1 MKVNIESLLQQFD
14 RWNPIKPS
22 SWSLRVFYQYQTEM
36 KRMTTAYM
44 ASNKYI
50 YRILGANGALW
61 SDMVSNY
68 MDTGVHDSLIL
79 HQWSNAFNEFDNWTR
94 LNELMAL
101 NSYLEVYIS
110 SVVSAAI
117 ESDPGLLVK
126 SPHSIDGIKQMKYG
140 VKIKKEFLENII
152 TGCTKGDWQSR
163 ISNLSSL
170 FGGLP
175 VSLTSGISDL
185 EKIRIIRNKVGHAFG
200 RDIEKSRDYAITNI
214 TRMER
219 LSARSFLRYMYLVQ
233 NIVHDI
239 DNMVMANHIGNFQ
252 PLLHYHRIRV
262 SIPDSYNNGERMMI
276 LKKSIGKDTQETYSK
291 AFCRWVV
298 EYYERL

>member
-1 MKVNIESLLQQFD
+1 MKVNIESLLKQFD

-36 KRMTTAYM
+36 KRITTAYM
-44 ASNKYI
+44 ASNKFV
-50 YRILGANGALW
+50 YRILGAYGANW
-61 SDMVSNY
+61 SDAASNY
-68 MDTGVHDSLIL
+68 MDTGIHDALIL

-101 NSYLEVYIS
+101 NSYLEVYIA

-117 ESDPGLLVK
+117 ESDPGLLVR
-126 SPHSIDGIKQMKYG
+126 SPHSIDGIKQMKYD
-140 VKIKKEFLENII
+140 VKIKKDILENII
-152 TGCTKGDWQSR
+152 TSCTKGDWQSR

-170 FGGLP
+170 FGSLP
-175 VSLTSGISDL
+175 SSLSDKVSDL
-185 EKIRIIRNKVGHAFG
+185 EKIRILRNKVGHAFG
-200 RDIEKSRDYAITNI
+200 RDIDNSRDYAITSI
-214 TRMER
+214 SRMER
-219 LSARSFLRYMYLVQ
+219 LSVKTFLRYMYLVQ
-233 NIVHDI
+233 KIVHDL
-239 DNMVMANHIGNFQ
+239 DKLVMSNHIGNFQ

-262 SIPDSYNNGERMMI
+262 NIPERYNNGERMMI

-298 EYYERL
+298 EYYESL